1 MHMLTFRC
9 PGWKHMCSIASATE
23 TLTTIQTS
31 RTSRTPQNAVFPD
44 EGEGGLLEVL
54 GSFTDAV
61 AELQPDKEK
70 YDGLLV
76 AVQELDTCKS
86 S

>member
-1 MHMLTFRC
+1 M
-9 PGWKHMCSIASATE
+9 
-23 TLTTIQTS
+23 
-31 RTSRTPQNAVFPD
+31 
-44 EGEGGLLEVL
+44 LEVL

-76 AVQELDTCKS
+76 AVQELDTCKLIVS
-86 S
+86 RRR